1 MESGQKI
8 GFQNINSPTEEKL
21 SDEAFKREIDEYDI
35 LFLCKTWLHKENIN
49 NLSHSDGYLCNFVFK
64 NKRRKKGRP
73 LGKILV
79 YLRSEF
85 NNVVFVFDKSN
96 ENILSIKIGKNSSD
110 NKSNAYIIYVYSSPK
125 ISTYIK
131 ENKCIILELIQKQ
144 LAKF

>member
-35 LFLCKTWLHKENIN
+35 LFLCETWLHKENIN

-96 ENILSIKIGKNSSD
+96 ENQIDWRLL
-110 NKSNAYIIYVYSSPK
+110 
-125 ISTYIK
+125 T
-131 ENKCIILELIQKQ
+131 EE
-144 LAKF
+144 